1 MIEVN
6 GVTSHFKKG
15 EANISAKEQQSEI
28 VYNPSQLSRIF
39 GVSQPTIN
47 NWIKEGRF
55 SKVERVGKNK
65 YVKIPESFIWTA
77 NNGQQNTVKKIA
89 EEYGL
94 QKKKITRKE
103 EKTLL
108 QKEIKSF
115 EEKYQTTYEAF
126 QNKTN
131 KNKEE
136 EEDLEIWKYF
146 IHRLNF
152 H

>member
-1 MIEVN
+1 M
-6 GVTSHFKKG
+6 
-15 EANISAKEQQSEI
+15 
-28 VYNPSQLSRIF
+28 VY
-39 GVSQPTIN
+39 
-47 NWIKEGRF
+47 K
-55 SKVERVGKNK
+55 
-65 YVKIPESFIWTA
+65 
-77 NNGQQNTVKKIA
+77 
-89 EEYGL
+89 
-94 QKKKITRKE
+94 TRKE